1 MAGFTAERYA
11 YYNTQA
17 TRDNVPNNM
26 DIMQE
31 VNAGDPTTAEAY
43 GSTSYNTLV
52 SFLGR
57 VMYNYD
63 NRYYIS
69 ASLRADGSSRF
80 PKGNKYAL
88 FPAVSA
94 SWRITSEEFMKDQEK
109 ITSVSPC
116 PECFGKRKI
125 GRRCPDCVYDESCRI
140 YGIMEKT
147 EKSGIRHLALSTAP
161 LQEGFDAAADE
172 SRIFDDEDEQIKFRT
187 KDGKKIEIS
196 GINLKIAVYCL
207 ILGAEKPKS
216 AKAVALKLSGCK
228 NLSDVAEYLG
238 VTRQAIHSGI
248 QNELGIKKRVLKD
261 SAFKKLSPDEFRFYK
276 LKYEDGCTIRSIAL
290 QTGIPKSNVERILQ
304 RIRAKLRLN
313 PESENG
319 TKIGSTSEYKGGP
332 TGVGLGAHSFPKLYR
347 QENGSGYRK

>member
-1 MAGFTAERYA
+1 
-11 YYNTQA
+11 
-17 TRDNVPNNM
+17 
-26 DIMQE
+26 
-31 VNAGDPTTAEAY
+31 
-43 GSTSYNTLV
+43 
-52 SFLGR
+52 
-57 VMYNYD
+57 
-63 NRYYIS
+63 
-69 ASLRADGSSRF
+69 
-80 PKGNKYAL
+80 
-88 FPAVSA
+88 
-94 SWRITSEEFMKDQEK
+94 MKDQEK

-116 PECFGKRKI
+116 PECFGKRKT

-216 AKAVALKLSGCK
+216 AKAMALKLSGCK

-261 SAFKKLSPDEFRFYK
+261 SAFKKLSPQDFRFYK
-276 LKYEDGCTIRSIAL
+276 LRFEDGCTSRSVAI
-290 QTGIPKSNVERILQ
+290 QMRISKGTCYRLEQ
-304 RIRAKLRLN
+304 SIKNKLSIDGAKNGRKKHGKRGK
-313 PESENG
+313 EN
-319 TKIGSTSEYKGGP
+319 
-332 TGVGLGAHSFPKLYR
+332 SF
-347 QENGSGYRK
+347 